1 MTTNAWSILLLLPCL
16 IIGGE
21 IIWGRK
27 KKLLKWG
34 GIKKNDIVKLW
45 KFSLKMR

>member
-1 MTTNAWSILLLLPCL
+1 MTTNAWSILLLPCL

-21 IIWGRK
+21 RNYMGEVEKTFKMGRN
-27 KKLLKWG
+27 
-34 GIKKNDIVKLW
+34 KKNEIVKLW